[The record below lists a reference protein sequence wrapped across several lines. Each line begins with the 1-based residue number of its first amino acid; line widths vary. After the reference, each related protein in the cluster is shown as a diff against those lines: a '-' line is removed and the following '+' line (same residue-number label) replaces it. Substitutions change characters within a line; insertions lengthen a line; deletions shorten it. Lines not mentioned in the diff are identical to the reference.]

1 VPFSTFQLV
10 GGVGAYHP
18 PLFRVAQL
26 EGALVVVEVVLVF
39 VGGLVPV
46 VPVVLVVLVVQV
58 VVSRLSLLVEEEVE
72 VVESG
77 VIGLEMASHQP
88 SPLALEGGLGQVE

>member
-1 VPFSTFQLV
+1 
-10 GGVGAYHP
+10 
-18 PLFRVAQL
+18 
-26 EGALVVVEVVLVF
+26 VVVEVVLVF
-39 VGGLVPV
+39 VGGLVPVVPV

-72 VVESG
+72 VVGSG
-77 VIGLEMASHQP
+77 VIGLAMASHQP